1 MREEGLEDKIWQFPV
16 ILIPIGV
23 KKEGRLAGCSSTS
36 EGRSIV
42 LRPVES
48 QEAMTANAFH
58 LTEKF
63 LVRVTKKI
71 LEIEGI
77 DMVFYDVK
85 NKPPAT
91 IEWE

>member
-1 MREEGLEDKIWQFPV
+1 MCSSDLV
-16 ILIPIGV
+16 VLIPIG
-23 KKEGRLAGCSSTS
+23 AS
-36 EGRSIV
+36 EGKRSIV

-58 LTEKF
+58 LSEKF
-63 LVRVTKKI
+63 LIRVTKQLLSI
-71 LEIEGI
+71 GGI
-77 DMVFYDVK
+77 DMVFYDVT

>member
-1 MREEGLEDKIWQFPV
+1 MFVVVTSRKAV
-16 ILIPIGV
+16 AIPI
-23 KKEGRLAGCSSTS
+23 LAGIYLAAAISLF
-36 EGRSIV
+36 V
-42 LRPVES
+42 LPEAKEYMFFSPSAVES

-63 LVRVTKKI
+63 LVRVTK
-71 LEIEGI
+71 EIMKLEGI
-77 DMVFYDVK
+77 DMVFYDCT